1 MSSTASIDIAK
12 RKEEIKSSTKSAL
25 VFPED
30 LRASP
35 YYMIFTPIKYSKT
48 DTLGDISL
56 NQVTSTDEKRFSE
69 RTLQRAQALGLVDR
83 FDINQFGTTFSGQ
96 LRGSRPTTP
105 TFQVNYESGQLIA
118 LPLPS
123 QLNDNL
129 SMTFNTTDMGLTAAG
144 FQAGQ
149 AIGNMEFGLD
159 ETIDTV
165 SYAARVMST
174 LSDGINTALNLLGG
188 NVPNPYSILSF
199 KNVEQRSFEFD
210 WIFVPRNEKES
221 LMIRDIINTIRYLAL
236 PDQNGL
242 FLEFPYEWE
251 IQFVGTNFLHSFSRG
266 YVTDI
271 KIEYGSSG
279 GISFFKMADGD
290 SAPSQV
296 KFSFTFK
303 EIYPLNKTLI
313 LPREQNTTPNPSVA
327 PNLDFVFKQSTRE
340 AVLDGL
346 AIIEQAQ
353 ALVDQLR
360 DTTDKNEA
368 GRIRFGRGGSG
379 N

>member
-1 MSSTASIDIAK
+1 
-12 RKEEIKSSTKSAL
+12 
-25 VFPED
+25 
-30 LRASP
+30 
-35 YYMIFTPIKYSKT
+35 MIFTPIKYSKT

>member
-1 MSSTASIDIAK
+1 MSSTVLEQIQKAK
-12 RKEEIKSSTKSAL
+12 EQVKSSTKSAL

-35 YYMIFTPIKYSKT
+35 YYMIFTPIKYSKK
-48 DTLGDISL
+48 DTLGDIAL
-56 NQVTSTDEKRFSE
+56 AEVTSTAEDR
-69 RTLQRAQALGLVDR
+69 R
-83 FDINQFGTTFSGQ
+83 FDISQFGTTFSGQ

-129 SMTFNTTDMGLTAAG
+129 SMAFNTTDMGLTAAG

-149 AIGNMEFGLD
+149 AIGNMNFGLD
-159 ETIDTV
+159 ATIDTV

-174 LSDGINTALNLLGG
+174 LSDGINTALNLLAG

-210 WIFVPRNEKES
+210 WVFVPRNEKES

-236 PDQNGL
+236 PDQNGV

-251 IQFVGTNFLHSFSRG
+251 VQFVGTKFLHSFSRG
-266 YVTDI
+266 YVTDL
-271 KIEYGSSG
+271 KVEYGSSG

-313 LPREQNTTPNPSVA
+313 LPKEENVERNPSIE
-327 PNLDFVFKQSTRE
+327 PNIDFVSRLNFRE
-340 AVLDGL
+340 AALLPLGILED
-346 AIIEQAQ
+346 IETRRLEA
-353 ALVDQLR
+353 AGAAPSLNESA
-360 DTTDKNEA
+360 KKANEA
-368 GRIRFGRGGSG
+368 VGYVPKVGGFT
-379 N
+379 